1 MFPMWI
7 LQSIAWMVI
16 ILGSLLSVY
25 VLLFL
30 IIHLAAACLNQ
41 LGMISEFKTFVVWR
55 KEQLTKKNKQNEGGV
70 EKIK

>member
-16 ILGSLLSVY
+16 VLGSLLSVY
-25 VLLFL
+25 ILLFL
-30 IIHLAAACLNQ
+30 IVHLAAICLNQ

-55 KEQLTKKNKQNEGGV
+55 KEKLTEKKKQNKARV
-70 EKIK
+70 EK

>member
-30 IIHLAAACLNQ
+30 IIHLSAACLNQ

-55 KEQLTKKNKQNEGGV
+55 KEKLTEKTNKTKQE
-70 EKIK
+70 